1 MASIER
7 ELLLD
12 VPADEVWKAVSDEA
26 MLRDWL
32 APEIELDLRPRG
44 AVLCRTEDGEQRLG
58 AVELVEEGERLA
70 FRWQRDGAAQSR
82 VEFRVEET
90 DGGTRLTVIETELE
104 AKAAAEASE
113 GWRQRLESLRL
124 ALANLAYA

>member
-1 MASIER
+1 MATIER

-12 VPADEVWKAVSDEA
+12 APAEEVWKAVSDEA

-32 APEIELDLRPRG
+32 VAEIELDLRPGG
-44 AVLCRTEDGEQRLG
+44 AVLCRTEDGEQRPG

-90 DGGTRLTVIETELE
+90 DSGTRLTVTETELE

-113 GWRQRLESLRL
+113 GWRQRLEALRL

>member
-32 APEIELDLRPRG
+32 APKIELDLRPRG

-70 FRWQRDGAAQSR
+70 FRWQREGAAQSR

>member
-12 VPADEVWKAVSDEA
+12 VPAEEVWKAVSDEA

-32 APEIELDLRPRG
+32 AAEIELDLRPGG

-90 DGGTRLTVIETELE
+90 DGGTRLTVTETKLE

-113 GWRQRLESLRL
+113 GWRQRLEALRL

>member
-12 VPADEVWKAVSDEA
+12 VPAEELWKAVSDEA

-32 APEIELDLRPRG
+32 AAEIELDLRPG
-44 AVLCRTEDGEQRLG
+44 GEILCRTEDGEQRLG

-82 VEFRVEET
+82 VEFRIEET
-90 DGGTRLTVIETELE
+90 DGGARLTVTETELE
-104 AKAAAEASE
+104 AKAAAEVSE
-113 GWRQRLESLRL
+113 GWRQRLDSLRL